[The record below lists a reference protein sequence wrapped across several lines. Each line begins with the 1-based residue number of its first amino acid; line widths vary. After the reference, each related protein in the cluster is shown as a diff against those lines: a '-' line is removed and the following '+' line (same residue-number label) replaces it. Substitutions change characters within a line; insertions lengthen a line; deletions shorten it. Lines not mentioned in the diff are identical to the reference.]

1 MIATGTPM
9 LTFFTPLEVN
19 SILPEVQR
27 MLLDLS
33 SKKNQIGSERK
44 VLEELA
50 SNVIS
55 EESERVHQKIR
66 ALMEEIERIIGL
78 LEEMGCMVRH
88 IDEGIVDFPAL
99 RYGKQVYLCWR
110 LGESEVSFW
119 HDMEKGFAGRSRLT
133 VDEITNAYV

>member
-1 MIATGTPM
+1 M

-19 SILPEVQR
+19 SILPDVQR
-27 MLLDLS
+27 MLLDLGA
-33 SKKNQIGSERK
+33 KKNQIASERK

-50 SNVIS
+50 LRDGG
-55 EESERVHQKIR
+55 EEVELARQKIR
-66 ALMEEIERIIGL
+66 VLMEEIERIIGL

-110 LGESEVSFW
+110 LGESEVSYW
-119 HDMEKGFAGRSRLT
+119 HDMEKGYAGRSRIT